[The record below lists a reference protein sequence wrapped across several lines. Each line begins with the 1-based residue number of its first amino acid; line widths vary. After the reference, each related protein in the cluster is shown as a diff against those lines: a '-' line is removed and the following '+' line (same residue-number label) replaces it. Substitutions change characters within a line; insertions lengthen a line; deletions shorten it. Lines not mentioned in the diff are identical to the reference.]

1 MANFLVT
8 IALFDFQTRN
18 YKSVKVECSATIGFT
33 NKSDYTP
40 RRHSSHKFNCCRF
53 FILFFETSSAEGK

>member
-1 MANFLVT
+1 MAHKSSIRKPLST
-8 IALFDFQTRN
+8 IIESRLGD
-18 YKSVKVECSATIGFT
+18 KCSATIGFT